1 MNALLLGGVLFVG
14 LLLIPFGLPGTF
26 VMVAAAAG
34 YGPLTHTNS
43 PGWITVA
50 GVAVLA
56 VVAEIFEWTLGAK
69 YARKY
74 GGSRRAS
81 WGAVIG
87 GVVGAFAGVPV
98 PIVGSLIGAFVGSF
112 AGAFIGELTRGAGG
126 TTATRVATGA
136 LLGRVVAIAMK
147 SAIGLF
153 IAVWILTAVLL
164 H

>member
-1 MNALLLGGVLFVG
+1 MYPLLLGAALAVG
-14 LLLIPFGLPGTF
+14 LLLIPFGLPGTW
-26 VMVAAAAG
+26 VMVAAAAA

-56 VVAEIFEWTLGAK
+56 LVVEVFEWTLGAK
-69 YARKY
+69 YARKF

-87 GVVGAFAGVPV
+87 GVVGTFAGVPV
-98 PIVGSLIGAFVGSF
+98 PVVGSIVGALFGSF
-112 AGAFIGELTRGAGG
+112 AGAFIGELTRGGGG
-126 TTATRVATGA
+126 TVATRVATGA
-136 LLGRVVAIAMK
+136 LVGRVIAIAMK
-147 SAIGLF
+147 SAAGLV
-153 IAVWILTAVLL
+153 IAVWVLGAVLL